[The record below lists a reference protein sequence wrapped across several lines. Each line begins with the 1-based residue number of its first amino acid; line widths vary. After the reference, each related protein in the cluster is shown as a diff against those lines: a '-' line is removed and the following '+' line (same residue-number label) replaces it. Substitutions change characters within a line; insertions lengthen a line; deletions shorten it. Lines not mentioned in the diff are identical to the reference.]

1 MHKRLVIFDLDGTLL
16 DTIGDIAEAVNHAL
30 QLVGFPT
37 HEREAYRFMVGS
49 GIMKLF
55 ERALPLEERTEENIA
70 RIREH
75 FLPYYEAHKADLT
88 APYEGIMELLS
99 ELNERGVALAV
110 ASNKYHQATKQL
122 VGHYFPTTPFC
133 AVLGHR
139 EGMAVKPSPEIVWE
153 IMRTAGVERTEEVL
167 YVGDSD
173 VDMLTAHN
181 AGVDAVGVSWGFRP
195 KEELAAHRPRAII
208 DTPSEILKLLEK

>member
-16 DTIGDIAEAVNHAL
+16 DTIGDIAAAVNHAL
-30 QLVGFPT
+30 QIAGFPT

-55 ERALPLEERTEENIA
+55 ERALPQEERTAENVA
-70 RIREH
+70 LIREH
-75 FLPYYEAHKADLT
+75 FIPYYETHKADLT
-88 APYEGIMELLS
+88 IPYEGVVELLA
-99 ELNERGVALAV
+99 ELHRRGVKLAV
-110 ASNKYHQATKQL
+110 ASNKYHQATQAL

-139 EGMAVKPSPEIVWE
+139 DGMAVKPSPEIVWE
-153 IMRTAGVERTEEVL
+153 IMRVAGVNKTEEVV

-181 AGVDAVGVSWGFRP
+181 AGVEAVGVSWGFRP
-195 KEELAAHRPRAII
+195 REELATHKPKAIV
-208 DTPSEILKLLEK
+208 DSPAEILGLLN